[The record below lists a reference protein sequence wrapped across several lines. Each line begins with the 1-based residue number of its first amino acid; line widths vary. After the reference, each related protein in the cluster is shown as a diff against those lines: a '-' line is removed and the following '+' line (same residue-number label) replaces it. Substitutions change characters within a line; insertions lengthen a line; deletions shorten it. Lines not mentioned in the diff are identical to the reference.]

1 MSVPIVKVFDA
12 NRILDHPFTGGNHG
26 LSPRQIEA
34 LEWALQGKPT
44 PLIAAEMNLP
54 EGTVRAHMFRA
65 LGKLGI
71 SKSELGWWV
80 LGRVKE
86 VLK

>member
-1 MSVPIVKVFDA
+1 MTVPIIKVNKA
-12 NRILDHPFTGGNHG
+12 QQILAHPFKGEYG

-34 LEWALQGKPT
+34 LEYALKGMPT
-44 PLIAAEMNLP
+44 SLMAAEMNIP
-54 EGTVRAHMFRA
+54 EGTVKQHMFRA

-80 LGRVKE
+80 LDRLRETLG
-86 VLK
+86 